1 MKNNAFNRIKG
12 KEFIFSALLVA
23 LVTFTG
29 CFFRGLIDAS
39 NFTVFYLLAV
49 VISALSWGMTASV
62 FTAFFGVLAFDF
74 FLVPPYNSFSV
85 SDLKYIYAF
94 VGFLITGV
102 IVSLVASRSRR
113 QSIETRQRE
122 ARTSALYRF
131 SNETAA
137 CETTAQVIGAVRK
150 NIGELLGCSAAVFIQ
165 NADGISPAGS
175 DADFPLDAHENAVAQ
190 WVLSNKKPAGAGTT
204 TLSAAKAFYVPLGT
218 PQEAVGV
225 LGMRTADG
233 RVIFNTPEMELVT
246 ALANQSSVAIKR
258 AILEERSR
266 EMELAK
272 KTQALQAAL
281 LSSISHDLRTP
292 LVSIT
297 GALSTLS
304 QDFEAVDAVDRKEL
318 LLAAYEDSLHLN
330 EIVGNLLDMTRV
342 ESGNLRLN
350 IKQCDLRDLI
360 GVSLKSL
367 KDKLEDRAITVDLP
381 GEIFELPVD
390 FALLTRVF
398 INLLDNAAKYSPA
411 GSGISIK
418 AEALGDEA
426 LIQVKDSGFGIP
438 EQDLEHIF
446 DKFFRAQKP
455 RQVSGTG
462 LGLSICRGIVEAHGG
477 KIWAQNDPDRG
488 AVFFIRLPFNSGK
501 RRD

>member
-1 MKNNAFNRIKG
+1 MATS
-12 KEFIFSALLVA
+12 IFSAFL
-23 LVTFTG
+23 
-29 CFFRGLIDAS
+29 
-39 NFTVFYLLAV
+39 
-49 VISALSWGMTASV
+49 
-62 FTAFFGVLAFDF
+62 GVLAFDF
-74 FLVPPYNSFSV
+74 FLVPPYYSMRV
-85 SDLKYIYAF
+85 GDLKYSYILM
-94 VGFLITGV
+94 GFIITGV
-102 IVSLVASRSRR
+102 IVSLVASRART
-113 QSIETRQRE
+113 QAIFAKLRE
-122 ARTSALYRF
+122 ARTAVLYRF
-131 SNETAA
+131 SNEMAE
-137 CETTAQVIGAVRK
+137 CETTQQVIGAVKK
-150 NIGELLGCSAAVFIQ
+150 NVGELLNCSTAVFIPR
-165 NADGISPAGS
+165 ADGISAAGS

-190 WVLSNKKPAGAGTT
+190 WALSNKKPAGIGTT

-225 LGMRTADG
+225 LGIRTADG

-246 ALANQSSVAIKR
+246 ALANQSSVAIQR
-258 AILEERSR
+258 AILAARSR

-281 LSSISHDLRTP
+281 LNSISHDLRTP

-304 QDFEAVDAVDRKEL
+304 QDFETVDAVDRKEL

-342 ESGNLRLN
+342 ESGNLMLN

-360 GVSLKSL
+360 GVSLKAL
-367 KDKLEDRAITVDLP
+367 KDRLEGRAISVDLP

-390 FALLTRVF
+390 FALMTRVF

-411 GSGISIK
+411 GSGILIK
-418 AEALGDEA
+418 AQADGDEA
-426 LIQVKDSGFGIP
+426 LIQVKDAGFGIP

-477 KIWAQNDPDRG
+477 KIWAQNDLDRG
-488 AVFFIRLPFNSGK
+488 AVFFIRLPFNAGK